1 MKELLAAGLFLATL
15 TTLVMVKENKRFIV
29 ALVGAAIAIALGLV
43 NIRNVPE
50 YLNLD
55 VLGLIAGAC
64 VVSAYLSESG
74 ITEEAAKKAVK
85 WSKGDLRKVAIAL
98 GLLSGIISLFI
109 ENVTTLIML
118 APMVFAIAN
127 VAGVDAV
134 PLLLITAFASNL
146 GGAALLVGDPQSA
159 LAAGYFNL
167 DFIDFIFHDGK
178 PSIFWMVL
186 AGLLTSTI
194 AFGMVFS
201 KGKID
206 VDDVVRK
213 LEGIKDERLAKVS
226 LLALGVKVFLLSIR
240 KEIGIGL
247 SPPAFVAVSILLLYK
262 RSWKDVKFAIKS
274 VEWELLLFLAG
285 MFVLVGA
292 LQDSG
297 VMSAIARGLEAC
309 VGCNFYVASA
319 VIIVVSVLISG
330 IMDNVPYLLAM
341 FPVIEDLSAH
351 CGIYWFKLLLALLI
365 GATLGGNITY
375 FGTSTNIAAVQLLS
389 EAGYKVSFRRFVK
402 LGLFYTVLALTPAII
417 LFYVIWG

>member
-1 MKELLAAGLFLATL
+1 MKELMAAALFIATL
-15 TTLVMVKENKRFIV
+15 TALVLVKENRRYIV
-29 ALVGAAIAIALGLV
+29 ALIGALIAIALGLV
-43 NIRNVPE
+43 KLNHVPE

-55 VLGLIAGAC
+55 VLGLIGGAC

-74 ITEEAAKKAVK
+74 LTEEAAKRAVR
-85 WSKGDLRKVAIAL
+85 WSKGDLRKIAIAL

-109 ENVTTLIML
+109 ENVTTLVML
-118 APMVFAIAN
+118 APMVFAIAR
-127 VAGVDAV
+127 AAEVDAV

-186 AGLLTSTI
+186 AALLTSTTI
-194 AFGMVFS
+194 FGYVVS

-206 VDDVVRK
+206 VDNVLKQLRGV
-213 LEGIKDERLAKVS
+213 ENEELAKIA
-226 LLALGVKVFLLSIR
+226 LIALGVKIFLLSIR

-247 SPPAFVAVSILLLYK
+247 APPALIAVSIILLYR
-262 RSWKDVKFAIKS
+262 RSWDDVKFAIKS

-285 MFVLVGA
+285 MFLLVGA
-292 LQDSG
+292 LEDSG
-297 VMSAIARGLEAC
+297 VMTTIANALKHC
-309 VGCNFYVASA
+309 VGCNFYLASA
-319 VIIVVSVLISG
+319 VIIVVSVIISG

-341 FPVIEDLSAH
+341 FPVIQDLSVH

-402 LGLFYTVLALTPAII
+402 LGLFYTILALTPAII
-417 LFYVIWG
+417 IFYLVWG